1 MKRIFYFAIFTFALG
16 LFVLHSPKPLVQA
29 APLYPILELGN
40 CRNQGECYLY
50 CQIPENSPACWSYG
64 KYVLNPPTDILGET
78 TVNITYPIADLGN
91 CLDANACFIYCN
103 QPKNQSSCYS
113 YAKTHG
119 LIQDKEIDDDDLPPE
134 KMQEIITT
142 AQTELG
148 CNSKEQ
154 CMSICGQPENYLKCE
169 TFARKHNLYRGP
181 PPIDEH
187 GAPPPAE
194 ILEMAKTEL
203 GCTSESSCK
212 EYCNN
217 PVNAEK
223 CMDFAKN
230 NNLMREDEY
239 EKRKK
244 EFDKYKD
251 QKEKMLAEAKE
262 QLGCNSY
269 ESCAKF
275 CANSENVKKCV
286 SLGERH
292 GMGPPP
298 SQNTP
303 PAKPCTTESECRAY
317 CEKNP
322 QECKGFNERESRQ
335 ETRVDE
341 SKKELRN
348 PPVSGSPPPYKQSG
362 QINPGEFLGPGGCKT
377 EGECD
382 SYCEKHPNECPG
394 FPTSSAGGPKDK
406 VTSAPEEFNTQSS
419 SGQKPPANLT
429 FQPSPPQDKNR
440 GSGKTFKPPEYKPPE
455 NRPENREE
463 DN

>member
-1 MKRIFYFAIFTFALG
+1 MKRISYFAILIFALGFFALG
-16 LFVLHSPKPLVQA
+16 LPKIVQA
-29 APLYPILELGN
+29 APLYPVLELGN
-40 CRNQGECYLY
+40 CRNQSECYLY

-64 KYVLNPPTDILGET
+64 KYILNPQADILGET
-78 TVNITYPIADLGN
+78 TVNITYPISDLGN
-91 CLDANACFIYCN
+91 CIDANACFIYCN
-103 QPKNQSSCYS
+103 QPKNQSACYS

-119 LIQDKEIDDDDLPPE
+119 LIQDEEIDDEEYLPLE

-169 TFARKHNLYRGP
+169 TFAKKHNLYRGP

-187 GAPPPAE
+187 GAPAPSE

-203 GCTSESSCK
+203 GCDSERSCK

-230 NNLMREDEY
+230 NNLMREGEY

-251 QKEKMLAEAKE
+251 QKEKMLEEAKAE
-262 QLGCNSY
+262 LGCNSY
-269 ESCAKF
+269 ESCEKF
-275 CANSENVKKCV
+275 CANSNNVKKCV
-286 SLGERH
+286 TLGERH

-303 PAKPCTTESECRAY
+303 AAKPCTTESECRAY

-322 QECKGFNERESRQ
+322 QECKGFNEQ
-335 ETRVDE
+335 
-341 SKKELRN
+341 ELRN
-348 PPVSGSPPPYKQSG
+348 PPISGSPPPYKQSG
-362 QINPGEFLGPGGCKT
+362 QINPVESKKMEKTEIKPGEFLGPGGCKT
-377 EGECD
+377 EGECR
-382 SYCEKHPNECPG
+382 SYCEKHPSECPG
-394 FPTSSAGGPKDK
+394 FPKDK
-406 VTSAPEEFNTQSS
+406 VTPPPEQFNTPSS

-429 FQPSPPQDKNR
+429 FQPSLPQDENR
-440 GSGKTFKPPEYKPPE
+440 GSGKSFKSPERKPPE